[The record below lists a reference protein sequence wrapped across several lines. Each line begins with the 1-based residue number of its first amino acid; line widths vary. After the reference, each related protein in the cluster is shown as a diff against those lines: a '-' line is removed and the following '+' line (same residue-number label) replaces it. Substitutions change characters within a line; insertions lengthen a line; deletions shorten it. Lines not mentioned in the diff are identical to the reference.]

1 MFSWKKPGKT
11 VAVVG
16 PFSNF
21 QPLVLNTGLI
31 DTEKT
36 AVVSVPAGRTY
47 YRFVVDGAEQYDP
60 DKPNELFECTPSS
73 PIVAKLFNYV
83 DVADPGTE
91 QKKELMEMS
100 NEDLEFLVSKLNGG
114 RDSFSEN
121 VESKLIQTPK
131 SQYSIMAEP
140 KSDRKKDYPVQ
151 EETKNVA
158 VEMTGDN
165 LESMISKLDDKTV
178 DSRATGIQT
187 DLSAEDITKW
197 QK

>member
-1 MFSWKKPGKT
+1 M
-11 VAVVG
+11 
-16 PFSNF
+16 
-21 QPLVLNTGLI
+21 
-31 DTEKT
+31 
-36 AVVSVPAGRTY
+36 
-47 YRFVVDGAEQYDP
+47 
-60 DKPNELFECTPSS
+60 
-73 PIVAKLFNYV
+73 
-83 DVADPGTE
+83 E

-131 SQYSIMAEP
+131 SQYSVMAEQ
-140 KSDRKKDYPVQ
+140 KSDRKKDNPAQ
-151 EETKNVA
+151 EEAKNVA

-187 DLSAEDITKW
+187 ELSVEDINKW